1 MTQDYIEGLWSE
13 RFEQQREDML
23 IARSMNKQQ
32 SQNIDDYPE
41 FYYG

>member
-13 RFEQQREDML
+13 RFEQQREDRL
-23 IARSMNKQQ
+23 IANSMHRQHQ
-32 SQNIDDYPE
+32 SNMDDYPE